1 MIFIYCCFQHTQVIA
16 NVRGAN
22 DLSQQDILRLLQ
34 LQYSIACPIFCFT
47 VFTSVFLGNGWLCH
61 CANTKFSHK
70 ISDHTGG
77 GNASSN
83 PLFRSNVKVLME
95 FVLVMPN
102 ELIVIL
108 WPLFFLKNVTAIHNG
123 NNVDI
128 LEFELINWKLFNLL
142 NHFNR
147 EQLKL
152 KNPIWTF

>member
-1 MIFIYCCFQHTQVIA
+1 MSYFVDFYFLICFLHTQVIA

-47 VFTSVFLGNGWLCH
+47 VFTSLFWGPGG

-95 FVLVMPN
+95 FVSVMPN
-102 ELIVIL
+102 EHIVTL
-108 WPLFFLKNVTAIHNG
+108 WPLFFLKNVTAIHIW
-123 NNVDI
+123 NNVHI
-128 LEFELINWKLFNLL
+128 QE
-142 NHFNR
+142 
-147 EQLKL
+147 
-152 KNPIWTF
+152 

>member
-1 MIFIYCCFQHTQVIA
+1 MILVSKISWDCFNCNIPSHAQSFVLQF
-16 NVRGAN
+16 
-22 DLSQQDILRLLQ
+22 LRV
-34 LQYSIACPIFCFT
+34 YFWG
-47 VFTSVFLGNGWLCH
+47 LGG

-142 NHFNR
+142 NHFKPWTIR
-147 EQLKL
+147 TLDSF
-152 KNPIWTF
+152 WTF